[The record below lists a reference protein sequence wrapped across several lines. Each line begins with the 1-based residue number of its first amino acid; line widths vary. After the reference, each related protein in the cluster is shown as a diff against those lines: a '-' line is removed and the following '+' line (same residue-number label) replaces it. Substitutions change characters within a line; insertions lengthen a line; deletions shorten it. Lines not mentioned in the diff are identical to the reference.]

1 MFYSFQQLLW
11 SLDTTARA
19 LRNLRRGE
27 LMPVIYWIWKNKRWT
42 LIIVLLI
49 YGFFQTWQSNS
60 LAGDLNKAKADCK
73 TKVQQE
79 VDKAVKPYQVAITNA
94 KEQKAITEKAW
105 SDKYI
110 EVEQNAIKKIQ
121 DANAAARSAD
131 LAASGLSKQL
141 SEANKRL
148 STAPRQTIIE
158 YTITNSE
165 LLEACTAEYR
175 SMAEKADGHAIDVER
190 LSEIWPR

>member
-1 MFYSFQQLLW
+1 MPLL
-11 SLDTTARA
+11 SL
-19 LRNLRRGE
+19 
-27 LMPVIYWIWKNKRWT
+27 IWNNKRWT

-49 YGFFQTWQSNS
+49 YALFQTWQSNS
-60 LAGDLNKAKADCK
+60 LAGDLNKAEANCDVRVAKAI
-73 TKVQQE
+73 
-79 VDKAVKPYQVAITNA
+79 KPYEDAIDQA
-94 KEQKAITEKAW
+94 QEEKATIMQTW

-190 LSEIWPR
+190 LSEVWPEVEALK

>member
-1 MFYSFQQLLW
+1 MPLL
-11 SLDTTARA
+11 L
-19 LRNLRRGE
+19 L
-27 LMPVIYWIWKNKRWT
+27 IWNNKRWT

-49 YGFFQTWQSNS
+49 YALFQTWQSNS
-60 LAGDLNKAKADCK
+60 LAGDLNKAEANCD
-73 TKVQQE
+73 VRVAE
-79 VDKAVKPYQVAITNA
+79 AIAPYETAITKA

-148 STAPRQTIIE
+148 STAPRETIIE

-190 LSEIWPR
+190 LSEVWPEVEALK

>member
-1 MFYSFQQLLW
+1 MPLL
-11 SLDTTARA
+11 L
-19 LRNLRRGE
+19 
-27 LMPVIYWIWKNKRWT
+27 WIWKNKRWT

-49 YGFFQTWQSNS
+49 YAVFQTWQSNS
-60 LAGDLNKAKADCK
+60 LAGDLNKAEANCD
-73 TKVQQE
+73 VRVAE
-79 VDKAVKPYQVAITNA
+79 AIAPYETAITKA
-94 KEQKAITEKAW
+94 KEQKATTEKAW

-148 STAPRQTIIE
+148 STAPRETIIE
-158 YTITNSE
+158 YTITNGE

-190 LSEIWPR
+190 LSGTWPE

>member
-1 MFYSFQQLLW
+1 MPILLVLW
-11 SLDTTARA
+11 KFK
-19 LRNLRRGE
+19 
-27 LMPVIYWIWKNKRWT
+27 YWIA
-42 LIIVLLI
+42 IAVLSFMWL
-49 YGFFQTWQSNS
+49 GQ
-60 LAGDLNKAKADCK
+60 LAYTNHLSGKLQVAEAACDVRMAKAI
-73 TKVQQE
+73 
-79 VDKAVKPYQVAITNA
+79 KPYEDAIDQA
-94 KEQKAITEKAW
+94 QTEKATIMQTW

-148 STAPRQTIIE
+148 SAASHQTIVE
-158 YTITNSE
+158 YTITSNE

-190 LSEIWPR
+190 LSEVWPEEKALK

>member
-1 MFYSFQQLLW
+1 MSFLL
-11 SLDTTARA
+11 L
-19 LRNLRRGE
+19 
-27 LMPVIYWIWKNKRWT
+27 IWNNKRWT

-49 YGFFQTWQSNS
+49 YAVFQTWQSNS
-60 LAGDLNKAKADCK
+60 LAGDLNKAEANCD
-73 TKVQQE
+73 VRVAE
-79 VDKAVKPYQVAITNA
+79 AIAPYETAITKA

-121 DANAAARSAD
+121 DANAAARNAD

-148 STAPRQTIIE
+148 SAASRQTIIE
-158 YTITNSE
+158 YTITNGE

-175 SMAEKADGHAIDVER
+175 SMAEKADGHSIDVER
-190 LSEIWPR
+190 LSEVWPE

>member
-1 MFYSFQQLLW
+1 
-11 SLDTTARA
+11 
-19 LRNLRRGE
+19 
-27 LMPVIYWIWKNKRWT
+27 MPILYWIWNNKRWT
-42 LIIVLLI
+42 LIIILLI
-49 YGFFQTWQSNS
+49 YAFFQTWQSNS
-60 LAGDLNKAKADCK
+60 LTGDLNKAKANCD
-73 TKVQQE
+73 VRVAE
-79 VDKAVKPYQVAITNA
+79 AIAPYETAITKA

-141 SEANKRL
+141 NEANKRL

-158 YTITNSE
+158 YTITNGE

-175 SMAEKADGHAIDVER
+175 GMAEKADGHAIDVER
-190 LSEIWPR
+190 LSEAWPE

>member
-1 MFYSFQQLLW
+1 MSFLL
-11 SLDTTARA
+11 L
-19 LRNLRRGE
+19 
-27 LMPVIYWIWKNKRWT
+27 IWNNKRWT

-49 YGFFQTWQSNS
+49 YAVFQTWQSNS
-60 LAGDLNKAKADCK
+60 LAGDLNKAEANCD
-73 TKVQQE
+73 VRVAE
-79 VDKAVKPYQVAITNA
+79 AIAPYETAITKA

-131 LAASGLSKQL
+131 LAASRLSKQL

-148 STAPRQTIIE
+148 STAPRETIIE

-190 LSEIWPR
+190 LSETWPNNEPLK

>member
-1 MFYSFQQLLW
+1 MIDAVLGKFYKYIIL
-11 SLDTTARA
+11 
-19 LRNLRRGE
+19 G
-27 LMPVIYWIWKNKRWT
+27 LMIFIFGYVFYA
-42 LIIVLLI
+42 
-49 YGFFQTWQSNS
+49 NS
-60 LAGDLNKAKADCK
+60 LAGKLADSEKVK
-73 TKVQQE
+73 TKAIA
-79 VDKAVKPYQVAITNA
+79 DAIKPYQDAIDQA
-94 KEQKAITEKAW
+94 QEEKAAIMQTW

-131 LAASGLSKQL
+131 VAASGLSKQL

-148 STAPRQTIIE
+148 STASHQTIIE

-190 LSEIWPR
+190 LSGSWPD

>member
-1 MFYSFQQLLW
+1 MIWAIVWKLKTWIAIAILLLLW
-11 SLDTTARA
+11 LGQIAYTNHLSGKLKEAETACDVR
-19 LRNLRRGE
+19 
-27 LMPVIYWIWKNKRWT
+27 V
-42 LIIVLLI
+42 
-49 YGFFQTWQSNS
+49 
-60 LAGDLNKAKADCK
+60 AKAI
-73 TKVQQE
+73 
-79 VDKAVKPYQVAITNA
+79 KPYEDAIDQA
-94 KEQKAITEKAW
+94 QEEKATIMQTW

-148 STAPRQTIIE
+148 SAASRQTIIE

-175 SMAEKADGHAIDVER
+175 SMAEKADGHSIDVER
-190 LSEIWPR
+190 LSEVWPE

>member
-1 MFYSFQQLLW
+1 
-11 SLDTTARA
+11 
-19 LRNLRRGE
+19 
-27 LMPVIYWIWKNKRWT
+27 MPILYWIWNNKRWT
-42 LIIVLLI
+42 LIILLLI
-49 YGFFQTWQSNS
+49 YALFQTWQSNS
-60 LAGDLNKAKADCK
+60 LTGDLNKAKANCD
-73 TKVQQE
+73 VRVAE
-79 VDKAVKPYQVAITNA
+79 AIAPYETAITKA

-165 LLEACTAEYR
+165 LLEACTEEYR
-175 SMAEKADGHAIDVER
+175 GVAEKADGHAIDVER
-190 LSEIWPR
+190 LSEAWPE

>member
-1 MFYSFQQLLW
+1 MIDAVLGKFYKYIIL
-11 SLDTTARA
+11 
-19 LRNLRRGE
+19 G
-27 LMPVIYWIWKNKRWT
+27 LMIFIFGYVFYA
-42 LIIVLLI
+42 
-49 YGFFQTWQSNS
+49 NS
-60 LAGDLNKAKADCK
+60 LAGKLADSEKVK
-73 TKVQQE
+73 TKAIA
-79 VDKAVKPYQVAITNA
+79 DAIKPYQDAIDQA
-94 KEQKAITEKAW
+94 QEEKATIMKTW
-105 SDKYI
+105 SAKII

-148 STAPRQTIIE
+148 SAASHQTIIE
-158 YTITNSE
+158 YTITRNE

-190 LSEIWPR
+190 LSEAWPK

>member
-1 MFYSFQQLLW
+1 MPLLIWKFKTWIAIAVLSLLW
-11 SLDTTARA
+11 LGQIAYTNHLSGKLQEAETACDVR
-19 LRNLRRGE
+19 
-27 LMPVIYWIWKNKRWT
+27 V
-42 LIIVLLI
+42 
-49 YGFFQTWQSNS
+49 
-60 LAGDLNKAKADCK
+60 AKAI
-73 TKVQQE
+73 
-79 VDKAVKPYQVAITNA
+79 KPYEDAIDQA
-94 KEQKAITEKAW
+94 QEEKATIMQTW

-131 LAASGLSKQL
+131 VAASGLSKQL

-148 STAPRQTIIE
+148 STASHQTIVE

-175 SMAEKADGHAIDVER
+175 SMAEKAEGHAIDVER
-190 LSEIWPR
+190 LSEVWPREKDHQ

>member
-1 MFYSFQQLLW
+1 MPILLVLWKFKYWVAIAILSFLW
-11 SLDTTARA
+11 VGQIAYTNHLSGKLQDAETTCDAR
-19 LRNLRRGE
+19 
-27 LMPVIYWIWKNKRWT
+27 V
-42 LIIVLLI
+42 
-49 YGFFQTWQSNS
+49 
-60 LAGDLNKAKADCK
+60 AKAI
-73 TKVQQE
+73 
-79 VDKAVKPYQVAITNA
+79 KPYQDSIVKAQE
-94 KEQKAITEKAW
+94 KKAITEKAW

-141 SEANKRL
+141 SKANKRL
-148 STAPRQTIIE
+148 STASKETIIE
-158 YTITNSE
+158 YTVTNNE

-190 LSEIWPR
+190 LSEVWPEEKAL

>member
-1 MFYSFQQLLW
+1 MPLLLW
-11 SLDTTARA
+11 
-19 LRNLRRGE
+19 
-27 LMPVIYWIWKNKRWT
+27 IWNNKRWT
-42 LIIVLLI
+42 LILVLLI
-49 YGFFQTWQSNS
+49 YGLFQTWQSNS
-60 LAGDLNKAKADCK
+60 LAGDLSKAKADCK

-79 VDKAVKPYQVAITNA
+79 VDKAIKPYQVAITNV

-148 STAPRQTIIE
+148 SSAPRQTIIE

-175 SMAEKADGHAIDVER
+175 TMAEKADGHAIDVER
-190 LSEIWPR
+190 MSEVWPE

>member
-1 MFYSFQQLLW
+1 MIWAIVWKLKTWIAIAVLLLLW
-11 SLDTTARA
+11 LGQIAYTNHLSGKLQKTETVCDVR
-19 LRNLRRGE
+19 
-27 LMPVIYWIWKNKRWT
+27 I
-42 LIIVLLI
+42 
-49 YGFFQTWQSNS
+49 
-60 LAGDLNKAKADCK
+60 AKAI
-73 TKVQQE
+73 
-79 VDKAVKPYQVAITNA
+79 KPYQIAIA
-94 KEQKAITEKAW
+94 KAEQQKVITEKAW

-131 LAASGLSKQL
+131 VAASGLSKQL

-148 STAPRQTIIE
+148 STASHQTIVE
-158 YTITNSE
+158 YTITGNE

-190 LSEIWPR
+190 LSEVWPEEKALK

>member
-1 MFYSFQQLLW
+1 MSFLL
-11 SLDTTARA
+11 L
-19 LRNLRRGE
+19 
-27 LMPVIYWIWKNKRWT
+27 IWNNKRWT
-42 LIIVLLI
+42 LIILLLI
-49 YGFFQTWQSNS
+49 YALFQTWQSNS
-60 LAGDLNKAKADCK
+60 LAGDLNKAKADCDVRV
-73 TKVQQE
+73 TE
-79 VDKAVKPYQVAITNA
+79 AIAPYETAITKA

-121 DANAAARSAD
+121 DANAAARNAD

-190 LSEIWPR
+190 LSEAWPK

>member
-1 MFYSFQQLLW
+1 MPILLW
-11 SLDTTARA
+11 
-19 LRNLRRGE
+19 
-27 LMPVIYWIWKNKRWT
+27 IWNNKRWT
-42 LIIVLLI
+42 LIIVLLLCL
-49 YGFFQTWQSNS
+49 FFQTWHVNS
-60 LAGDLNKAKADCK
+60 LAGDLRKAETACDARV
-73 TKVQQE
+73 TKSI
-79 VDKAVKPYQVAITNA
+79 KPYQDSIVKA
-94 KEQKAITEKAW
+94 KEQKAITEKTW

-131 LAASGLSKQL
+131 LAASRLSKQL
-141 SEANKRL
+141 GEANKRL
-148 STAPRQTIIE
+148 STASHQTIIE

-190 LSEIWPR
+190 LSEVWPEEKAIK

>member
-1 MFYSFQQLLW
+1 MPILTILW
-11 SLDTTARA
+11 KFK
-19 LRNLRRGE
+19 
-27 LMPVIYWIWKNKRWT
+27 YWIA
-42 LIIVLLI
+42 IAVLSFI
-49 YGFFQTWQSNS
+49 CFGQ
-60 LAGDLNKAKADCK
+60 LAYTNHLSGKLQEAEAKCDVRVAKAI
-73 TKVQQE
+73 
-79 VDKAVKPYQVAITNA
+79 KPYEDAIDQA
-94 KEQKAITEKAW
+94 QEEKATIMQTW

-131 LAASGLSKQL
+131 VAASGLSKQL

-148 STAPRQTIIE
+148 SAASHQTIVE
-158 YTITNSE
+158 YTITSNE

-190 LSEIWPR
+190 LSEVWPVEKPSS

>member
-1 MFYSFQQLLW
+1 MPLL
-11 SLDTTARA
+11 L
-19 LRNLRRGE
+19 L
-27 LMPVIYWIWKNKRWT
+27 IWNNKRWT
-42 LIIVLLI
+42 LIILLLI
-49 YGFFQTWQSNS
+49 YGLFQTWQSNS
-60 LAGDLNKAKADCK
+60 LAGDLNKAEANCD
-73 TKVQQE
+73 VRVAE
-79 VDKAVKPYQVAITNA
+79 AIAPYETAITKA

-190 LSEIWPR
+190 LSEAWPK

>member
-1 MFYSFQQLLW
+1 
-11 SLDTTARA
+11 
-19 LRNLRRGE
+19 
-27 LMPVIYWIWKNKRWT
+27 MPLFLWIWNNKRWT

-49 YGFFQTWQSNS
+49 YALFQTWQSNS
-60 LAGDLNKAKADCK
+60 LAGDLNKAKANCD
-73 TKVQQE
+73 VRVAE
-79 VDKAVKPYQVAITNA
+79 AIAPYETAITKA
-94 KEQKAITEKAW
+94 KEQKAIIEKAW

-165 LLEACTAEYR
+165 LLEACAAEYR

-190 LSEIWPR
+190 LSGTWPE